1 MIITDMRFKKQ
12 ELSFEELLCG
22 LVYVS
27 HRLQKYVMAT
37 SGHHGYNYVVDLED
51 GEVYDEDEC
60 NGDVFT
66 PVEAEL
72 IVK

>member
-1 MIITDMRFKKQ
+1 MKINDQRFKKQ
-12 ELSFEELLCG
+12 ELSFEQLDCG
-22 LVYVS
+22 KVYVS
-27 HRLQKYVMAT
+27 SRLQKYVMSI
-37 SGHHGYNYVVDLED
+37 SGHHGYSYIVDLED